1 MQFILYSTEETRAS
15 AAPPNPQMMAEL
27 GKLTDDTKKS
37 GSLVTTG
44 GASSKGTRVRLSGG
58 KFSVTDGPYIE
69 AKELMGG
76 KAVLQLKPLE
86 PALEWANRSRNILGY
101 RASEIEQVHGRD
113 DSPH

>member
-27 GKLTDDTKKS
+27 GKLTDETKKS

-76 KAVLQLKPLE
+76 FAVLQVKSLE
-86 PALEWANRSRNILGY
+86 DAIEWAKRFRSIVGDGE
-101 RASEIEQVHGRD
+101 SEIVQVFGPGD
-113 DSPH
+113 FAQ